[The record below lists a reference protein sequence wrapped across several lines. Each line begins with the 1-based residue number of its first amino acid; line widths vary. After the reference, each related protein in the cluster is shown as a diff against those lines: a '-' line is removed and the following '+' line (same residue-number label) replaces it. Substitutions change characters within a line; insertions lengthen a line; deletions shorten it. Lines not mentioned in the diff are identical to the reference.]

1 MKQYMIWGAVGVV
14 VLLAL
19 SVFGSYNSL
28 VALDQEARAKWA
40 DVEGQY
46 QRRMDLVPNLVAT
59 VKGAANFEQE
69 TLTAVVE
76 ARAKATQIT
85 VDPAKLDAE
94 SIAKY
99 QAAQGE
105 LGTALG
111 KLLMISEN
119 YPQLTATANFRD
131 LQSQIEGTE
140 NRIAVARRDF
150 GAAVQTYNTRIHQ
163 FPGVL
168 VAKLFGFSEKAYF
181 TADPDASAAPA
192 VAF

>member
-1 MKQYMIWGAVGVV
+1 MKQYWIWGVVGVL
-14 VLLAL
+14 VLLVI
-19 SVFGSYNSL
+19 SVFGSYNSI
-28 VALDQEARAKWA
+28 VALDQQAQAKWA

-59 VKGAANFEQE
+59 VKGAANFEQD

-76 ARAKATQIT
+76 ARAKATQVT
-85 VDPAKLDAE
+85 VDPTKLDAD

-105 LGTALG
+105 LGAALG
-111 KLLMISEN
+111 KLLMITEN

-150 GAAVQTYNTRIHQ
+150 GAAVQAYNVKTRQ
-163 FPGVL
+163 FPGVI

-181 TADPDASAAPA
+181 SADEKASTAPA